1 MPFTKRKRILNFGY
15 RCAIDLKIKIYLTPT
30 VQFKKE
36 TNIKNVIMLAATVI
50 FLLLSRYILPMV
62 LPNENAYIIQLAIF
76 SVQWSKD
83 FQYFVQC
90 IFILSPAIFKK
101 NVEDFIIYLLNFSI
115 IYI

>member
-50 FLLLSRYILPMV
+50 FLLLSRYIYCQWFCQMKTPILSNLQFSV
-62 LPNENAYIIQLAIF
+62 FSGQKIF
-76 SVQWSKD
+76 SILFNVFSFYLLQFLKRMLK
-83 FQYFVQC
+83 
-90 IFILSPAIFKK
+90 ILSY
-101 NVEDFIIYLLNFSI
+101 IY
-115 IYI
+115 